1 MTRASLLSLASA
13 IAVVPWAGLADPLPE
28 RGYGLPR
35 DVSLDGHRID
45 SLIHFTIAATAL
57 VFIIVFAIM
66 LYAGLR
72 HGRRH
77 EARYVR
83 GDTRRAALLV
93 IGCVAAIF
101 FIVDGYLFSHALV
114 DLDQHFWN
122 YTAAEANPQAL
133 RIEVNAHQWAWAI
146 RYPGPDGRFNT
157 EDDIV
162 TLNDVRV
169 PVGVPLIFELASTD
183 VIHSFYLPNFRVKA
197 DAIPGSITRLLFQA
211 QQPGEYEI
219 GCAQHCGP
227 NHYKMRGVLTAL
239 SPDAYQQWLA
249 TAAADARRG
258 YDPDD
263 KDAHWG
269 WDWRRN

>member
-1 MTRASLLSLASA
+1 MRAFRLALAAGTSA
-13 IAVVPWAGLADPLPE
+13 LPWATLAEPLPE

-57 VFIIVFAIM
+57 VFVIVFAVLLFI
-66 LYAGLR
+66 ALR
-72 HGRRH
+72 HGRGH
-77 EARYVR
+77 EARYVH
-83 GDTRRAALLV
+83 GDTWRAALLV
-93 IGCVAAIF
+93 LGCVGAIF
-101 FIVDGYLFSHALV
+101 VVVDGYLLVHALH
-114 DLDQHFWN
+114 DLDDYFWN
-122 YTAAEANPQAL
+122 FSGSEANPAAI
-133 RIEVNAHQWAWAI
+133 RIEVNAHQWAWTV

-162 TLNDVRV
+162 TTNDVRV
-169 PVGVPLIFELASTD
+169 PVGVPVIVQLASTD
-183 VIHSFYLPNFRVKA
+183 VIHSFNLPNFRVKQ
-197 DAIPGSITRLLFQA
+197 DAVPGSITRVQFQA
-211 QQPGEYEI
+211 EKPGEYEI
-219 GCAQHCGP
+219 ACAQHCGP

-239 SPDAYQQWLA
+239 APEAYRSWFE

-269 WDWRRN
+269 WEWRRF